1 MFVGFF
7 RLKLKET
14 EFEIGINLPAKP
26 NNYCLFAKT
35 VSNRKNRFLP
45 QMRIQMISIES
56 FMPYLVS
63 LCHIELLKYQE
74 AIWHTAK
81 PCNMGMELF
90 CNLLSKFQ
98 LNYQDLL
105 SKSVPEIQIDLLT
118 LDRTLSEV
126 VVKS

>member
-1 MFVGFF
+1 
-7 RLKLKET
+7 
-14 EFEIGINLPAKP
+14 
-26 NNYCLFAKT
+26 
-35 VSNRKNRFLP
+35 
-45 QMRIQMISIES
+45 MISIES

-81 PCNMGMELF
+81 PCNMGIKLF
-90 CNLLSKFQ
+90 YNNLLSKFQ
-98 LNYQDLL
+98 LKYLDLL
-105 SKSVPEIQIDLLT
+105 SKSVTKVQIDLLT